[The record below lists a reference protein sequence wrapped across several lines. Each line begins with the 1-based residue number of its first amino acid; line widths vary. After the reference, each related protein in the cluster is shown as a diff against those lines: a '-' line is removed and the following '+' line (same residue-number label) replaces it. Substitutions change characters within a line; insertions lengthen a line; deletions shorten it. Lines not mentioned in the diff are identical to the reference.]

1 MRKDSQLS
9 RYDQSPARR
18 PKFLS
23 PWASD
28 FWEPTRLFDEVF
40 GGIENDNILAPAID
54 IEETDVEFLVS
65 ADLPGIKKEDISIE
79 SVNNQLSISAERK
92 YENNEGRKQGR
103 TERFYGTY
111 QRSFTLPAG
120 VDAEKIQADY
130 KGGVLTV
137 HLPKGEK
144 SKAKRIQIGG

>member
-9 RYDQSPARR
+9 RHDQSPTRR

-28 FWEPTRLFDEVF
+28 FWEPTRFFDEVF
-40 GGIENDNILAPAID
+40 GGIDNENFLAPAID
-54 IEETDVEFLVS
+54 IEEADAEYLVS
-65 ADLPGIKKEDISIE
+65 ADLPGMKKADISIE
-79 SVNNQLSISAERK
+79 CANNQLNISAERK
-92 YENNEGRKQGR
+92 YENTDGRKQGR

-111 QRSFTLPAG
+111 QRCFTLPAG

-130 KGGVLTV
+130 EGGVLTV